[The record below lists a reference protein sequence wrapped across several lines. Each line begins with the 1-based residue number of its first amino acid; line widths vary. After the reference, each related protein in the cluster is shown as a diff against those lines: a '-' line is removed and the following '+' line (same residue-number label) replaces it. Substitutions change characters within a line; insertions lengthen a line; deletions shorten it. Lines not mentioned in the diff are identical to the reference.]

1 MSVITQNSLIP
12 FIRKIKD
19 LPELSSRPELCEFTG
34 ISVQTYARWAVA
46 GVGPRITK
54 LGHAV
59 RYRRADVIAWLE
71 KSAA

>member
-1 MSVITQNSLIP
+1 MNIVSQYSPTPLL
-12 FIRKIKD
+12 RKIED

-46 GVGPRITK
+46 GVGPRMTK
-54 LGHAV
+54 LGNAV